1 MSKIAQLFRVCSHP
15 VTVSDAPLP
24 MRVETVERY
33 CPTVQPLMLLAAS
46 EEPDTR
52 LLRGVLL
59 VAAAIFEPADGPNI

>member
-1 MSKIAQLFRVCSHP
+1 
-15 VTVSDAPLP
+15 

-46 EEPDTR
+46 EERDTR